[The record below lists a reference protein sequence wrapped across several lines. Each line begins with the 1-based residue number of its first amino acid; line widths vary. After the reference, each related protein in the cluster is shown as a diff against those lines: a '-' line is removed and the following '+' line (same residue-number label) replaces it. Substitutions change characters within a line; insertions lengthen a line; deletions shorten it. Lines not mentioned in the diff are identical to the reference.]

1 MPFEKRST
9 TRTVYG
15 AVQTANASFSVMTE
29 RTDGPANERR
39 PVACLL
45 VACETASKRAG
56 QYDAVNMRLDSRAVR
71 DLYVSF
77 GEVLDVMDKQ
87 LRAEADK
94 KGAT

>member
-45 VACETASKRAG
+45 VAVETASKRAG
-56 QYDAVNMRLDSRAVR
+56 HDAVNMRLDSRAVR

-77 GEVLDVMDKQ
+77 GEVLDVMDKE